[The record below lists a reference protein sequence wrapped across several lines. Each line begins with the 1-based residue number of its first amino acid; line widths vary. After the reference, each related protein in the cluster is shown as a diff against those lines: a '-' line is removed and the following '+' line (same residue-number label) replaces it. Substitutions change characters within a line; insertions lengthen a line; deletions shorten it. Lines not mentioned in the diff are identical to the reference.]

1 VAPAFASSS
10 LQYENKFYC
19 LAAAAALI
27 KYIEYTEKFTFA
39 RHSIKVDFQ
48 VATCKFLC
56 SGAFLYAPYSFLL
69 ISNKFWMGGGGE
81 QCGYVT

>member
-19 LAAAAALI
+19 LAAAAALV

-48 VATCKFLC
+48 VADFIIPENL
-56 SGAFLYAPYSFLL
+56 FSFSSIMKYKLL
-69 ISNKFWMGGGGE
+69 FMLS
-81 QCGYVT
+81 